1 MRLTIKN
8 ISSIKNANDDKIK
21 IRSVEVKPEIYKIVF
36 CNDWYWGNWEI
47 VIDRVKENI
56 TDSYDVELTNIDWT
70 GDWER
75 YTLSVNQI
83 PNVKSFFGR
92 LNEMCHDYDIINNK
106 K

>member
-1 MRLTIKN
+1 MKLTIKN

-21 IRSVEVKPEIYKIVF
+21 IRSVEVKPELYKIVF
-36 CNDWYWGNWEI
+36 FNDWYWGNWEI

-75 YTLSVNQI
+75 YTLSANQI

>member
-21 IRSVEVKPEIYKIVF
+21 IRSVEVKPELYKIVF
-36 CNDWYWGNWEI
+36 FNDWYWGNWEI